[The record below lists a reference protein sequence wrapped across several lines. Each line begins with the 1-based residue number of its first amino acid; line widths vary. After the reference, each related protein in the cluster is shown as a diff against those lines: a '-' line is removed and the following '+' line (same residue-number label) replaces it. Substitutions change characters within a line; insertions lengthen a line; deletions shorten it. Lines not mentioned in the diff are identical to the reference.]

1 MPIEYDA
8 PDNHIG
14 EISIFGPGI
23 GECIVLHIG
32 QGRWFVIDSCLCP
45 KTKQPIALQYLKDI
59 GVDASTQVVGILIS
73 HWHSDHIQG
82 ASLLLESCQNA
93 KLFHSLALISKE
105 ALCLVSL
112 YKKDV
117 FADIDKDV
125 REFSEIV
132 QYLRKTKDRNR
143 LVPVKSRHTF
153 FDNRNDIPVR
163 LVAVSPSDVAVTQ
176 SIAKLAELKPKQGDS
191 RLRNVVPE
199 SANLNAIALHFSFG
213 NFSALLGSDL
223 EETGNS
229 QTGWSAIFSDNIIN
243 ELSLPSASLFKVSH
257 HGSDT
262 GHHDKIWTELL
273 VKNPLSLTTPF
284 TRCNLP
290 TADNIMRLQK
300 LSSEFLITRDP
311 RSNKRVK
318 RDSMVERELRAIV
331 KERKTINDKMGHI
344 QIRISEK
351 GLLDIRANE
360 NVVRFPGTAE

>member
-82 ASLLLESCQNA
+82 ASLL
-93 KLFHSLALISKE
+93 
-105 ALCLVSL
+105 
-112 YKKDV
+112 
-117 FADIDKDV
+117 
-125 REFSEIV
+125 
-132 QYLRKTKDRNR
+132 
-143 LVPVKSRHTF
+143 
-153 FDNRNDIPVR
+153 R

-262 GHHDKIWTELL
+262 GHHDRIWTELL

-290 TADNIMRLQK
+290 IADNIMRLQK

-351 GLLDIRANE
+351 GLLDIRTNE
-360 NVVRFPGTAE
+360 NVVRFPGPVE